1 MFLQLNYSI
10 VHPLSKEEKSVHFL
24 KNKPHL
30 LYVLALQ
37 ILFEV
42 FSFPLMM
49 LACRQIFAIV
59 KDALKRNFSMMF

>member
-24 KNKPHL
+24 KNKSHL

-37 ILFEV
+37 ILFEI
-42 FSFPLMM
+42 FSFPVM
-49 LACRQIFAIV
+49 L
-59 KDALKRNFSMMF
+59 